1 MRLRF
6 TYYINFI
13 LLFSLLAITSV
24 CYAQT
29 SKKVVHKKSNKK
41 NITGIWRGHFVQKQF
56 NPFAGK
62 FVEDTYRYE
71 VQINN
76 SFENNKLEGVTY
88 SYQTKRFYGKT
99 SLQGIF
105 NDKTNNI
112 LIKENKMLELK
123 MADASGE
130 PCLMTCYLTYTK
142 DGDKEILK
150 GEYSSQNMK
159 NKSACGD
166 GTVYLEKVP
175 ESDFTKEDFL
185 IKKNAPV
192 TQKSIAK
199 KIPSTPKSK
208 STTGNTISKE
218 KITNKKTTPLVKKT
232 APATQ
237 KSVAKKNPT
246 TPKSKYRPGAESAL
260 IKKDNKSFR
269 KPQADTT
276 NAIVKQETST
286 EKPITTT
293 SEITVTPNK
302 ILPKVLT
309 ERKNNLV
316 KTFYVDEGELELE
329 IYDNGQIDND
339 SISVFHNGEPV
350 ILHERLSTIPIKL
363 KIKVTAAN
371 PVHEL
376 ILVADNLGEIPPNTS
391 LMKVTAGKKNY
402 QVFLTSDLQKNAK
415 IIFEYSPQNGALNN
429 KK

>member
-29 SKKVVHKKSNKK
+29 SKKAVHKKSNKK

-71 VQINN
+71 VQLNN
-76 SFENNKLEGVTY
+76 GFKNNKLEGVTY

-123 MADASGE
+123 IADNSSDA
-130 PCLMTCYLTYTK
+130 CLMTCYLTYTK

-159 NKSACGD
+159 DKSACGD

-185 IKKNAPV
+185 IKK
-192 TQKSIAK
+192 T
-199 KIPSTPKSK
+199 
-208 STTGNTISKE
+208 E
-218 KITNKKTTPLVKKT
+218 PLVKKPT
-232 APATQ
+232 PVTQ
-237 KSVAKKNPT
+237 KSVAKNNP
-246 TPKSKYRPGAESAL
+246 PSAKSKYRPGAESAL

-269 KPQADTT
+269 KPQVDTT
-276 NAIVKQETST
+276 DAIVKQETST

-415 IIFEYSPQNGALNN
+415 IIFEYSPQNGAMNN

>member
-1 MRLRF
+1 M
-6 TYYINFI
+6 

-29 SKKVVHKKSNKK
+29 SKKAVHKKSNKK

-71 VQINN
+71 VQLNN
-76 SFENNKLEGVTY
+76 GFENNKLEGVTY

-105 NDKTNNI
+105 NDETNNI

-123 MADASGE
+123 IADNSSDA
-130 PCLMTCYLTYTK
+130 CLMTCYLTYTK

-159 NKSACGD
+159 DKSACGD
-166 GTVYLEKVP
+166 GTIYLEKVP

-185 IKKNAPV
+185 IKKNEPLVKKPAPV
-192 TQKSIAK
+192 TQKSVAINS
-199 KIPSTPKSK
+199 PT
-208 STTGNTISKE
+208 
-218 KITNKKTTPLVKKT
+218 
-232 APATQ
+232 
-237 KSVAKKNPT
+237 SV
-246 TPKSKYRPGAESAL
+246 KSKYRPGAESAL

-269 KPQADTT
+269 KPQVDTT
-276 NAIVKQETST
+276 DAIVKQETST

-415 IIFEYSPQNGALNN
+415 IIFEYSPQNGAMNN

>member
-192 TQKSIAK
+192 TQKSVAK
-199 KIPSTPKSK
+199 KI
-208 STTGNTISKE
+208 
-218 KITNKKTTPLVKKT
+218 
-232 APATQ
+232 
-237 KSVAKKNPT
+237 PT

>member
-105 NDKTNNI
+105 NYKTNNI

-123 MADASGE
+123 IADKSSDA
-130 PCLMTCYLTYTK
+130 CLMTCYLTYTK

-159 NKSACGD
+159 DKSACGD

-185 IKKNAPV
+185 IKK
-192 TQKSIAK
+192 T
-199 KIPSTPKSK
+199 
-208 STTGNTISKE
+208 E
-218 KITNKKTTPLVKKT
+218 PLVKKT
-232 APATQ
+232 TPATQ
-237 KSVAKKNPT
+237 KSVAKKIPT